1 MLFDTKPGATLIGFE
16 REDDAERS
24 GGRFFGPDLHQQ
36 LERTGAE
43 VATVLWRLPMQKKRA
58 NETLQECDERRRQAA
73 QDKVAAIATEDE
85 RVEAMIRQNIKQF
98 GA

>member
-1 MLFDTKPGATLIGFE
+1 
-16 REDDAERS
+16 
-24 GGRFFGPDLHQQ
+24 
-36 LERTGAE
+36 
-43 VATVLWRLPMQKKRA
+43 MQKKRA

-73 QDKVAAIATEDE
+73 QDKVAATATEDE